1 MEWMVSQASY
11 LCLVLGLGPGVGMGV
26 LIWEMSSMLASG
38 AAGAVINPSLVI
50 L

>member
-1 MEWMVSQASY
+1 MVSQASY

-26 LIWEMSSMLASG
+26 LIWEMSSMLARG
-38 AAGAVINPSLVI
+38 AAGAVISPSLVI